1 MIAEP
6 NPVCVECGAPLTDGV
21 CINAFCKLCPANP
34 TGKNVTKE
42 K

>member
-1 MIAEP
+1 MTDLA
-6 NPVCVECGAPLTDGV
+6 PVCPECWAPLGPDGKCV
-21 CINAFCKLCPANP
+21 NSFCKLCPANP

>member
-1 MIAEP
+1 MTDSP
-6 NPVCVECGAPLTDGV
+6 KPLCPECGAPLTDGR
-21 CINAFCKLCPANP
+21 CINAFCKLSPLNP